1 MIKIVT
7 NEFRYIILVTG
18 SLTLILMISVIMYY
32 EIRKMKPFK
41 LQKVLIN
48 SKVMAFL
55 NIFIY
60 ELGNFDHIIKH
71 WFRCVFALHVFF
83 RWSNKKY
90 VSGIS

>member
-7 NEFRYIILVTG
+7 NEFRYIVLVTG

-60 ELGNFDHIIKH
+60 ELGNFDHIINH
-71 WFRCVFALHVFF
+71 
-83 RWSNKKY
+83 
-90 VSGIS
+90 